1 MINDEK
7 VIEYIV
13 AECRKLQG
21 EVILQKA
28 MFEGVTEEISPNEIM
43 AMMFDEKKMFEF
55 TEKLSA
61 QKNAYD
67 ELMKCMNYNSGKFD
81 AYMDMLK
88 FFGYDYKATDDDET
102 K

>member
-1 MINDEK
+1 MINNQ

-13 AECRKLQG
+13 GECRKLQG

-28 MFEGVTEEISPNEIM
+28 MFEDVTDQISPNEIM
-43 AMMFDEKKMFEF
+43 HIIFDEKKLEDFS
-55 TEKLSA
+55 EKLIA
-61 QKNAYD
+61 QKNAH
-67 ELMKCMNYNSGKFD
+67 EEFMKCVNYNSGRFD

-88 FFGYDYKATDDDET
+88 YFGYDYNKNDDNEA